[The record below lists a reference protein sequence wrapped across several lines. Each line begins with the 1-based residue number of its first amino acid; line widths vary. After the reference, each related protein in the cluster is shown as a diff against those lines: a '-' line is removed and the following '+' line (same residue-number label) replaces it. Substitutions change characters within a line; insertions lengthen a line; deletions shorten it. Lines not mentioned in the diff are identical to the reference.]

1 MKNFITALSV
11 ALLSA
16 CSKAPEYKTIEIT
29 SEQFGDKWP
38 LTLNKGTLHCEPA
51 TRIVF
56 TAPDGQK
63 YGVNGSA
70 AQDYI
75 SILEITKDTENL
87 GYKFKMNSEI
97 LIEEG
102 MKLCQKAE

>member
-1 MKNFITALSV
+1 MKKFLTAIC
-11 ALLSA
+11 AAILSA
-16 CSKAPEYKTIEIT
+16 CSSSPEYKTVEV
-29 SEQFGDKWP
+29 SAAQFGDKWP
-38 LTLNKGTLHCEPA
+38 LTVNKGTLHCEPP

-70 AQDYI
+70 SNDYI
-75 SILEITKDTENL
+75 SILEITKETENM
-87 GYKFKMNSEI
+87 GVNFKMDASI

-102 MKLCQKAE
+102 MKLCEKEK